1 MYAISASRWLEE
13 QEGLPQ
19 DRRRKRCVRRCLLS
33 GPLVAMKQIK
43 SFLTPRD
50 YEKLEGGSVVSE
62 RDDVKSEG
70 GSSRGRPNRSILA
83 IILTVI
89 NIGALILHGI
99 LFVHGTSLSE
109 TSRSRDVR
117 GCSYFCKKKESNIEQ
132 IPLALTLT
140 LHLKHPS
147 STNLIYPM

>member
-1 MYAISASRWLEE
+1 ME
-13 QEGLPQ
+13 
-19 DRRRKRCVRRCLLS
+19 
-33 GPLVAMKQIK
+33 QIK

-62 RDDVKSEG
+62 GDDVKSEG
-70 GSSRGRPNRSILA
+70 VSSRGRPNRSIFA
-83 IILTVI
+83 IVLTVI

-99 LFVHGTSLSE
+99 LFVHGASLSE

-117 GCSYFCKKKESNIEQ
+117 ECSYFCKEKESNIEQ

-140 LHLKHPS
+140 LYLKRPS
-147 STNLIYPM
+147 STSSIYPM